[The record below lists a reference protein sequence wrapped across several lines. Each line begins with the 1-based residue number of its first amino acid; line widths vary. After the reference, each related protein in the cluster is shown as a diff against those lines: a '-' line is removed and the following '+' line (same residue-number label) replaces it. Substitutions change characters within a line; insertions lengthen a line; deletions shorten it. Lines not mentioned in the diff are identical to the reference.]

1 MAATFAVRCPECK
14 STDVRPAHGRATD
27 LIPLAFLMIPVRCR
41 KCRKRFF
48 NWRWGKI
55 ESEDEEEADGPLPPD

>member
-1 MAATFAVRCPECK
+1 M
-14 STDVRPAHGRATD
+14 D